1 MDEVKEQ
8 IKEKEKAM
16 RPLKQK
22 LECVSPLH
30 PLLSPFALRCRE
42 TLTRPVC
49 REYEAKIKQFDV
61 KKQKG
66 AEELVRLDRQRKNI
80 GIRRPRT
87 QLNMWPHAPR
97 HTHTHTHAHHGTR
110 TC

>member
-1 MDEVKEQ
+1 MLDGVSLLTVPPNIKAERKAALTFKGRMDEVKGQ

-30 PLLSPFALRCRE
+30 PLPPFALRCRG

-49 REYEAKIKQFDV
+49 REYEAKIKQLDV
-61 KKQKG
+61 KMQK
-66 AEELVRLDRQRKNI
+66 
-80 GIRRPRT
+80 
-87 QLNMWPHAPR
+87 
-97 HTHTHTHAHHGTR
+97 
-110 TC
+110 

>member
-1 MDEVKEQ
+1 MPSLPHLKAERKAALTFKGRMDEVKEQ

-30 PLLSPFALRCRE
+30 PLLSPQFALRCRR

-80 GIRRPRT
+80 GTYAGPAR
-87 QLNMWPHAPR
+87 N
-97 HTHTHTHAHHGTR
+97 
-110 TC
+110 